1 MGFFMKKFFIT
12 YKTSFI
18 LILSVFLGGIV
29 GGFIGDNVKF
39 IKPIG
44 DLFLNLLF
52 TTLVPLVFF
61 CTSSALASTK
71 KISRMGSIL
80 KNTIIVFIF
89 TTIIS
94 FFITILS
101 LYFLEGF
108 LKLDLNTFKNI
119 VQHSTDYKFISLK
132 SLLENLANIVTVS
145 DFSLLLSKNNILP
158 LIIFSA
164 MFGFSTSLC
173 GDNGKAIEK
182 FLISG
187 KDIMLKFIDIIMKFA
202 PIGLACY
209 FANIVHEVGM
219 EIFSGY
225 FKIFI
230 LYLFLTLFS
239 YFVLCTFYMYL
250 VGGKNAIKIFWKN
263 IIPPSI
269 VALASCSSS
278 AALSANLIATKKMGI
293 PEDISETVLPLGL
306 NIHKDG
312 SFIGN
317 ILKIFFLYQVMNQD
331 MFSLTT
337 IFIVF
342 IVAFITSVIIG
353 AIPSGGVTGEV
364 TLITMLGFSPELLPF
379 ILVISTII
387 DAPATLLNSTGNTAC
402 VVMITKLTD
411 KN

>member
-18 LILSVFLGGIV
+18 LILSVFLGGIA